1 MKRIYVA
8 MEALICLVG
17 CTSKSEQGSSESAQT
32 SIVKQVKDAE
42 VKEADLSKADVA
54 GLQVWLMQH
63 GDVAKNIAAQCK
75 SAMKTDSV
83 WQHSEEGRICLAEKG
98 NGLVN

>member
-1 MKRIYVA
+1 MKRVYVA
-8 MEALICLVG
+8 MAGLICLAG
-17 CTSKSEQGSSESAQT
+17 CKSEHGPGGSSQS
-32 SIVKQVKDAE
+32 SIVQQVKDAG

-63 GDVAKNIAAQCK
+63 GDVAKNIAGQCK
-75 SAMKTDSV
+75 SAMKADFV

>member
-1 MKRIYVA
+1 MKRVSVA
-8 MEALICLVG
+8 MAALICLVG
-17 CTSKSEQGSSESAQT
+17 CRSAQGPGEISQT
-32 SIVKQVKDAE
+32 SIVQQVKDAG

-63 GDVAKNIAAQCK
+63 GDVAKNIAGQCQ
-75 SAMKTDSV
+75 SAMKTDSG

-98 NGLVN
+98 NGLVK